1 MDSIQPITPVAPNI
15 SPITPTPLIG
25 RIDRDAH
32 RRGSDEERRRR
43 RQPRPEDPMSPVSD
57 GEDDSG
63 LHVDVTA

>member
-1 MDSIQPITPVAPNI
+1 MDPIHSIIPVAPNI

-32 RRGSDEERRRR
+32 RRGTAEERRRR
-43 RQPRPEDPMSPVSD
+43 RQARAEDPRPPVTD